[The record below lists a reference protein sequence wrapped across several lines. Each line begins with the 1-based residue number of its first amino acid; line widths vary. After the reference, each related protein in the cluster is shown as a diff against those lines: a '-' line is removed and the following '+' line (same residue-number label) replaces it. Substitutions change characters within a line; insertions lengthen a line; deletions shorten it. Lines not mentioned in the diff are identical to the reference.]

1 MDPCYSTNMGTINN
15 NNFENNKDI
24 GKQEISYFFRVIIRH
39 LRGEKADIGYPVL
52 ANIRTGCFDN
62 ENT

>member
-1 MDPCYSTNMGTINN
+1 MGTINN